1 MGSRQCELPLLTTN
15 DCIGANGRLKQMR
28 LIHKQGYTP
37 DEIEDFR

>member
-1 MGSRQCELPLLTTN
+1 MENRQCESHH
-15 DCIGANGRLKQMR
+15 CIEVVADYRLKQMR

>member
-1 MGSRQCELPLLTTN
+1 MSPFSVFDSN
-15 DCIGANGRLKQMR
+15 VADGRLKQMR

>member
-1 MGSRQCELPLLTTN
+1 VSTLLSVF
-15 DCIGANGRLKQMR
+15 DWDGADDRLKQMR